1 VALDQIDRKILSALQ
16 NNGRLTN
23 QDLSAQVGLSASPCL
38 RRLKQLEQD
47 GYISRYVAIVE
58 PRSLGLDITAFA
70 RVSLEQQDSK
80 MLDAFERTVASWPE
94 VMECY
99 LMSGDTDYQLRVVTR
114 SLADYEIFL
123 RERLTK
129 VPGVAKIQSSFAFR
143 PVVYRTALP
152 VGGLSG

>member
-1 VALDQIDRKILSALQ
+1 
-16 NNGRLTN
+16 
-23 QDLSAQVGLSASPCL
+23 
-38 RRLKQLEQD
+38 
-47 GYISRYVAIVE
+47 
-58 PRSLGLDITAFA
+58 
-70 RVSLEQQDSK
+70 

>member
-1 VALDQIDRKILSALQ
+1 MALDQIDRKILSALQ